1 MFKSG
6 FLPYGWSFLEE
17 EDIAAVS
24 EAMRQE
30 IITTGPTVRAFE
42 QAFAGTVG
50 AGQAVSCNSGTSALH
65 LAAAALGLGPGDV
78 AIVPSM
84 TFLATANGPRYVG
97 ADVQFADVDP
107 DNGLLTPET
116 LERAL
121 DAARGQR
128 VRAVFVVHV
137 NGQTADMEG
146 IRRIADRH
154 GLFVVEDACHAL
166 GTTYEAADPPSNEP
180 QVCRVGECR
189 HSDMATFSFHPVK
202 TITTG
207 EGGMVTTNDA
217 AKADYMVCLRTHGVI
232 RDQKEF
238 KRPDLALDSNG
249 ERNPWYYEMHYLGFN
264 FRITDFQCALGLQQL
279 AKLDRLAARRRQLMR
294 MYDERLARFA
304 PVIRPIERRAG
315 VDPCLHLYPLL
326 IDFSQVSL
334 DRAEL
339 IRRLREQKV
348 GTQVHYIPVHC
359 QPYYRDL
366 YGDLDLPGAMRYY
379 ERVLSIPFYPAMRDE
394 HIDMVVETIVST
406 LGL

>member
-1 MFKSG
+1 MFESG
-6 FLPYGWSFLEE
+6 FIPYGWSFLDE

-24 EAMRQE
+24 SAMRQE
-30 IITTGPTVRAFE
+30 IITTGPTVGEFERAF
-42 QAFAGTVG
+42 ADKVG
-50 AGQAVSCNSGTSALH
+50 ARHAVSCNSGTSALH

-107 DNGLLTPET
+107 DSGLLTPET
-116 LERAL
+116 LERAIE
-121 DAARGQR
+121 AAGDGR
-128 VRAVFVVHV
+128 VKAVFVVHI

-166 GTTYEAADPPSNEP
+166 GTTYEASDRGSNEP
-180 QVCRVGECR
+180 VVCQVGDCR
-189 HSDMATFSFHPVK
+189 HSDMAVFSFHPVK

-217 AKADYMVCLRTHGVI
+217 ARADFMVCLRTHGVI
-232 RDQKEF
+232 RNQQKF
-238 KRPDLALDSNG
+238 KRPDMALDARG
-249 ERNPWYYEMHYLGFN
+249 ERNPWYYEMHHLGFN

-279 AKLDRLAARRRQLMR
+279 TKLDRLAGRRRQLMR
-294 MYDERLARFA
+294 LYDERLA
-304 PVIRPIERRAG
+304 PYVPLIQPIKRRAG

-326 IDFSQVSL
+326 IDFSKLSL
-334 DRAEL
+334 GRAEL
-339 IRRLREQKV
+339 IQRLREQKI
-348 GTQVHYIPVHC
+348 GSQVHYIPVHC

-366 YGDLDLPGAMRYY
+366 YGDLVLPGAMRYY

-394 HIDMVVETIVST
+394 HVDMVVDRLVTT